1 MLLKILKLLLFQ
13 NKLSYIASSSL
24 NILWLHSGIAEWK
37 DSHAM
42 EIVNV
47 GKVLFPVCVLQWLCC
62 EQFHCYSTVVHCK
75 AQRAGRLQW
84 LRLHCS
90 FHVQMFMVRLFHKCL
105 LPLALLSVIFRRKKN
120 SAIQPPFPSI
130 HHTCQSASCC
140 IYRNGGVIFWQLSC
154 HILENVNECVCKIK
168 FMGCQRRIR
177 TRRAITSLLSSF
189 ELWYIKQKTMQLNVG
204 ISIVQVL
211 EWMGQCLF
219 LPFLALCFGEQW
231 N

>member
-1 MLLKILKLLLFQ
+1 
-13 NKLSYIASSSL
+13 
-24 NILWLHSGIAEWK
+24 
-37 DSHAM
+37 M
-42 EIVNV
+42 EMVNV
-47 GKVLFPVCVLQWLCC
+47 GKVLFHVCVLEWISCDQVHY
-62 EQFHCYSTVVHCK
+62 FSTVVHRK
-75 AQRAGRLQW
+75 AQGAERLQS
-84 LRLHCS
+84 LRFYCS

-120 SAIQPPFPSI
+120 SAIQPPFLSI

-189 ELWYIKQKTMQLNVG
+189 EL
-204 ISIVQVL
+204 
-211 EWMGQCLF
+211 
-219 LPFLALCFGEQW
+219 
-231 N
+231 

>member
-1 MLLKILKLLLFQ
+1 MLITVSPSKCNFQ
-13 NKLSYIASSSL
+13 K
-24 NILWLHSGIAEWK
+24 
-37 DSHAM
+37 
-42 EIVNV
+42 
-47 GKVLFPVCVLQWLCC
+47 
-62 EQFHCYSTVVHCK
+62 
-75 AQRAGRLQW
+75 
-84 LRLHCS
+84 
-90 FHVQMFMVRLFHKCL
+90 
-105 LPLALLSVIFRRKKN
+105 KKN
-120 SAIQPPFPSI
+120 SAIQPPFLSI

-211 EWMGQCLF
+211 EWMASVFCCLF
-219 LPFLALCFGEQW
+219 WLFVLESSEIKMIIIHQSMRAPMKAWKDLPSYIYFCFLRELSFIRTACFLLKLILFGLILWAPSKSQLFCFCIW
-231 N
+231 YIKVHFKI